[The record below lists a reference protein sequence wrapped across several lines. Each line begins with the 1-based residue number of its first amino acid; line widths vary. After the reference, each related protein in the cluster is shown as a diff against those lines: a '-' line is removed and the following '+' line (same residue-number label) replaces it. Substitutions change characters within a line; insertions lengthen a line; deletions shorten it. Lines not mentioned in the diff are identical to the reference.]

1 MNVKFMTRMVG
12 SLLGQITFLSV
23 VLEAVIYCGAQYNP
37 LIPNYCRFGLNR
49 CYGGLLGGY
58 GYPGAGYG
66 GQYNPYTIGSGL
78 GLGAYGL
85 GSSYNPYATG
95 LGYGLG
101 SNYGIYNPYSPL
113 STASTYTSGLYS
125 GGLGN
130 TMCVDRSTDCAY
142 YASSGQCAT
151 TPYVMRNLCPISC
164 GFGCD
169 YTGGL

>member
-1 MNVKFMTRMVG
+1 MKKSPKFQFFIHLVNI
-12 SLLGQITFLSV
+12 S
-23 VLEAVIYCGAQYNP
+23 
-37 LIPNYCRFGLNR
+37 
-49 CYGGLLGGY
+49 
-58 GYPGAGYG
+58 GAGYG

-78 GLGAYGL
+78 GLGTYGL

-113 STASTYTSGLYS
+113 STASTYTSGLYG

-169 YTGGL
+169 NTGGLGRNFSLSRIRRGLT